1 MRRHES
7 DENSNHFIKPNIETW
22 GFTMLENNQ
31 LQQATSRSNF
41 KTAGLSVLASAIM
54 AAMAPSL
61 VVAQELSET

>member
-1 MRRHES
+1 
-7 DENSNHFIKPNIETW
+7 
-22 GFTMLENNQ
+22 MLENNQ

-41 KTAGLSVLASAIM
+41 KIAGLSVLASAIM